1 MYCSPFSLI
10 AYFTK
15 FICVCYRINFTGG
28 QWKKAVKRENIN
40 QWSRVAAGIVHFCT
54 WIVVCCTCLGL
65 TIKNLAVVLR
75 SASGS
80 LRCWLQK
87 TRCCWASI
95 TLKPC
100 CHRDNHLARG
110 PHTCPWLGKNVLW
123 KKVYLIKM
131 QWLVWVIWF
140 IGKCWWNFVNNNLLW
155 KVKVFSVKLFE
166 TEGYSP
172 FNLEMIC

>member
-1 MYCSPFSLI
+1 MVWLRLWIFMYCSPFSLI

-54 WIVVCCTCLGL
+54 WIMVCCTCLGL

-80 LRCWLQK
+80 FRCWLQK

-100 CHRDNHLARG
+100 CQRDNHLARL
-110 PHTCPWLGKNVLW
+110 TKTYLSLTW
-123 KKVYLIKM
+123 KKCFVKKGLLNKNAMAGVSNLIYWQM
-131 QWLVWVIWF
+131 LVEF
-140 IGKCWWNFVNNNLLW
+140 CKQ
-155 KVKVFSVKLFE
+155 
-166 TEGYSP
+166 
-172 FNLEMIC
+172 